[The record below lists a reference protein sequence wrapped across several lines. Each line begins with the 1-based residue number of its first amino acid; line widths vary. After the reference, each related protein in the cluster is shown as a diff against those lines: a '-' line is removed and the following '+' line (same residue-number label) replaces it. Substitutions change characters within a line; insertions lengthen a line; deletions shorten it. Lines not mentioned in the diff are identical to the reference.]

1 MAKKAGAYKK
11 FTKKKGYKRYKSV
24 QMNYFRVKTEFND
37 RLVFDYAMPGTAD
50 GANNGGYCFF
60 VTRAAQV
67 GQANRNHV
75 TLGDLLNQYVYTNML
90 EGLFSYYR
98 PTGIKIEALPE
109 SRNQSLPSS
118 FQIQNVV
125 HNIPFPQ
132 VMISYR
138 AGSNAGQ
145 TLQEVRA
152 NNQSLV
158 LNTSQK
164 VARYWKIYGTTTS
177 YDVTTSRFTGAFT
190 VQNAFPN
197 TQSEQDQTTRSM
209 MVYRLMPSWQIK
221 ISVYYLYK
229 YSRA

>member
-60 VTRAAQV
+60 VIRAAQV

-118 FQIQNVV
+118 FQIQNVM
-125 HNIPFPQ
+125 N
-132 VMISYR
+132 Y
-138 AGSNAGQ
+138 
-145 TLQEVRA
+145 
-152 NNQSLV
+152 
-158 LNTSQK
+158 
-164 VARYWKIYGTTTS
+164 
-177 YDVTTSRFTGAFT
+177 
-190 VQNAFPN
+190 
-197 TQSEQDQTTRSM
+197 
-209 MVYRLMPSWQIK
+209 SWNLK
-221 ISVYYLYK
+221 
-229 YSRA
+229 

>member
-11 FTKKKGYKRYKSV
+11 FSKKKGYKRYKSV

-37 RLVFDYAMPGTAD
+37 RLVFDYAMPGTTEA
-50 GANNGGYCFF
+50 ANAGGYCFF
-60 VTRAAQV
+60 VTRSSQI
-67 GQANRNHV
+67 GQDNRNHV
-75 TLGDLLNQYVYTNML
+75 TLADLLNQYVYTNML
-90 EGLFSYYR
+90 EGLFSYYK
-98 PTGIKIEALPE
+98 PTGIKIEAIPE

-138 AGSNAGQ
+138 AGSNASQ
-145 TLQEVRA
+145 SLQEVRA
-152 NNQSLV
+152 NNQSLL

-177 YDVTTSRFTGAFT
+177 YDITTNRFLGAFT

-197 TQSEQDQTTRSM
+197 TTSEQDQTTRSM